1 MNLLLGVMGDPV
13 IQSKS
18 PVMHQAALHAAG
30 LPGNYVPLHVKA
42 DQLERAIQGI
52 RALGFHGVNVTVPHK
67 IRVMDY
73 LDEIDPAAAAI
84 GAVNTIVHEDGRLIG
99 YNTDGIGY
107 LRSLKEETGAKLNGA
122 NIVVLG
128 AGGASRAIIY
138 ALLQEKPKCLTIA
151 NRTEAT
157 AQGLV
162 SEWGHLGSLSA
173 CAYHN
178 VRSALETADI
188 IINTTTVGMYP
199 HIEDIPVQPD
209 WLPSGIIVSDLIY
222 NPLETVLL
230 TEAKRK
236 NCRIH
241 NGLGMFIYQ
250 GAYAFELWTKASAP
264 VAEMRAAVAGE
275 LNKEHH

>member
-1 MNLLLGVMGDPV
+1 MSLLLGVMGDPV

-30 LPGNYVPLHVKA
+30 LPGAYVPLHVKA
-42 DQLERAIQGI
+42 DQLEQAIRGI
-52 RALGFHGVNVTVPHK
+52 RALGFRGVNVTVPHK

-73 LDEIDPAAAAI
+73 LDEMDPAAAAI

-107 LRSLKEETGAKLNGA
+107 LRSLMEETGAKLNGA

-138 ALLQEKPKCLTIA
+138 ALLQEKPGCLTIA

-157 AQGLV
+157 AQGLAL
-162 SEWGHLGSLSA
+162 EWGRLGSLSA
-173 CAYHN
+173 CGYHH

-188 IINTTTVGMYP
+188 VINTTTVGMYP
-199 HIEDIPVQPD
+199 HIEDSPVQPD
-209 WLPSGIIVSDLIY
+209 WLPAGIIVSDLIY

-230 TEAKRK
+230 AEAKRK

-250 GAYAFELWTKASAP
+250 GAYAFELWTNTSAP

-275 LNKEHH
+275 LTKEHH